1 MTPLFLNTPE
11 LLEQWFD
18 KAAIHFEPVVKE
30 AARGE
35 FTVSD
40 IKRLCEEGRALTA
53 IAIDGDN
60 VVIAMAFEFVFYPRI
75 TACNIIALGGSCL
88 DEVVKQFFITFKE
101 FCYGIGVTVIEA
113 SCSSAMSRLLKR
125 YGFAK
130 TYEVVRLAI

>member
-1 MTPLFLNTPE
+1 MTPLFLTTPE
-11 LLEQWFD
+11 LLD
-18 KAAIHFEPVVKE
+18 KWWDKTAVHFEPVVSE

-40 IKRLCEEGRALTA
+40 IKRLCEENRALIG
-53 IAIDGDN
+53 IAIDGEN

-88 DEVVKQFFITFKE
+88 NEVVEQFFITFKE

-113 SCSSAMSRLLKR
+113 SCSSAMSRLLRR

>member
-11 LLEQWFD
+11 LLEQWWD
-18 KAAIHFEPVVKE
+18 RAAIHFEPVVDQ

-35 FTVSD
+35 FTVQD
-40 IKRLCEEGRALTA
+40 IKRLCEENRAL
-53 IAIDGDN
+53 IAIVRDGET
-60 VVIAMAFEFVFYPRI
+60 VIMAIAFEFVFYPRI

-88 DEVVKQFFITFKE
+88 DEVVERFFITFKE

-113 SCSSAMSRLLKR
+113 SCSSAMSRLLRR

-130 TYEVVRLAI
+130 TYEVVRLAL

>member
-11 LLEQWFD
+11 LLDQWWD
-18 KAAIHFEPVVKE
+18 RAAIHFDPVVDQ

-35 FTVSD
+35 FTVPD
-40 IKRLCEEGRALTA
+40 IKRLCEENRALIA
-53 IAIDGDN
+53 IARDGEN
-60 VVIAMAFEFVFYPRI
+60 VIMAMAFEFVFYPRI

-113 SCSSAMSRLLKR
+113 SCSSAMSRLLRR
-125 YGFAK
+125 YGFVK
-130 TYEVVRLAI
+130 TYEVVRLAL